1 MAGVAGDVEKDF
13 WLAYDL
19 LRSPK
24 DHAEF
29 VTVRDWVH
37 TALQAR
43 PLFPFETVHLQMHS
57 SRRGTQVEQCPYTD
71 ECHLQEYISI
81 NSKADQML

>member
-1 MAGVAGDVEKDF
+1 MHHKQIRDKAGRVAGDVEKDF

-29 VTVRDWVH
+29 TTVRDWVH
-37 TALQAR
+37 AALQAR
-43 PLFPFETVHLQMHS
+43 LPDGTV
-57 SRRGTQVEQCPYTD
+57 
-71 ECHLQEYISI
+71 
-81 NSKADQML
+81 